1 MPEVPSFR
9 LAERTRNAVH
19 TLVVDAL
26 TAAAARGPSRV
37 ETVLVDLWGVG
48 LAGARTPEVAALMA
62 SRRRDPG
69 PWRTV
74 GGKATGSAD
83 TVALLDA
90 VASCCLELDEGNKY
104 AAGHPAAHV
113 VPAAVAA
120 ARLADEPVTGATF
133 LTAVVAGYEVA
144 TRFGHALDRDPP
156 WHTHGHW
163 GATGAAMAAAV
174 VWGLS
179 ADRTAAAVDAS
190 TSLVSIAPWEVV
202 LQGQFGRNLWMGNA
216 VRAGLDAARLA
227 EAGLVDNVGIASST
241 LGGVVGTLHPE
252 RLAVE
257 PGVLSV
263 DRGYAKRHA
272 SCSYTHAAV
281 DVVQQLRRT
290 HDLSADDVTA
300 VRVRIHG
307 LAEPLFGRAPT
318 SRLQAMFSLPVVVAA
333 ALVSD
338 EIGVD
343 SLDPDGA
350 TFARATAVADR
361 VEVEVADHLTA
372 LLPDRRAVEVDLTMR
387 SGEMLAAG
395 APNPVGDSDHFPLD
409 RDAVVAKIA
418 GLVGVADARRVVDVV
433 DGLAGAASVVEVLQ
447 GLP

>member
-1 MPEVPSFR
+1 MFR
-9 LAERTRNAVH
+9 SAERTRDAVH
-19 TLVVDAL
+19 TLVIDAL
-26 TAAAARGPSRV
+26 AAAETRGPSRV
-37 ETVLVDLWGVG
+37 GTVLIDLWGVG
-48 LAGARTPEVAALMA
+48 LAGARTPEVAALVA
-62 SRRRDPG
+62 SRRREPG
-69 PWRTV
+69 RWITL
-74 GGKATGSAD
+74 GGGATGSAEA
-83 TVALLDA
+83 VALLDA

-120 ARLADEPVTGATF
+120 ARLADEPVPGTTF

-144 TRFGHALDRDPP
+144 TRFGHALDRDPR

-179 ADRTAAAVDAS
+179 VDRAAAAVDAS

-227 EAGLVDNVGIASST
+227 EAGLVDNVGIASAT
-241 LGGVVGTLHPE
+241 LGGVVGTLHAD

-257 PGVLSV
+257 PGVLSI

-281 DVVQQLRRT
+281 DVIQHLRRT
-290 HDLSADDVTA
+290 GGLSADDVTD

-307 LAEPLFGRAPT
+307 LAEPLFGRTPT
-318 SRLQAMFSLPVVVAA
+318 NRLQAMFSLPVVVAA
-333 ALVSD
+333 ALVAD

-343 SLDPDGA
+343 TLDPDGA
-350 TFARATAVADR
+350 TFVRATSVVDR
-361 VEVEVADHLTA
+361 VHVEVADHLTA
-372 LLPDRRAVEVDLTMR
+372 LLPDRRAVEVELALR
-387 SGEMLAAG
+387 SGEVVAAG

-409 RDAVVAKIA
+409 RDAVVAKIV
-418 GLVGVADARRVVDVV
+418 GLVGASDAERIVGVV
-433 DGLAGAASVVEVLQ
+433 DGLAGASDVVEVLQ

>member
-1 MPEVPSFR
+1 MTESSMFR
-9 LAERTRNAVH
+9 SAEHVRDAVDV
-19 TLVVDAL
+19 LVTDAL
-26 TAAAARGPSRV
+26 AAAEARGSSRV
-37 ETVLVDLWGVG
+37 ETVLIDLWGVG
-48 LAGARTPEVAALMA
+48 LAGARTPEVGALTT
-62 SRRRDPG
+62 SRRREPG
-69 PWRTV
+69 RWPTI
-74 GGKATGSAD
+74 GGSATGSAD
-83 TVALLDA
+83 AVALLDA

-120 ARLADEPVTGATF
+120 ARLAGEPVTGAAF

-144 TRFGHALDRDPP
+144 TLFGHALDRDPG

-179 ADRTAAAVDAS
+179 AERTAAAVDAA

-241 LGGVVGTLHPE
+241 LGGVVGTLRAD

-257 PGVLSV
+257 PGALSI

-281 DVVQQLRRT
+281 DVIQDLRR
-290 HDLSADDVTA
+290 DAGLSADDVTD

-307 LAEPLFGRAPT
+307 LAEPLFGRTPAT
-318 SRLQAMFSLPVVVAA
+318 RLQAMFSLPVVVAA
-333 ALVSD
+333 ALVAD

-343 SLDPDGA
+343 TLDPEGA
-350 TFARATAVADR
+350 TFARAASVVDW
-361 VEVEVADHLTA
+361 VHVEVADHLTA
-372 LLPDRRAVEVDLTMR
+372 LLPDRRAVEVELTVR
-387 SGEMLAAG
+387 SGDVVAAG

-409 RDAVVAKIA
+409 RDAVVAKIT
-418 GLVGVADARRVVDVV
+418 GLVGDADARRVVDVV
-433 DGLAGAASVVEVLQ
+433 DGLAGAADVVEVLQ

>member
-1 MPEVPSFR
+1 M
-9 LAERTRNAVH
+9 H
-19 TLVVDAL
+19 TLVCDAL
-26 TAAAARGPSRV
+26 AAAEARGPSRV
-37 ETVLVDLWGVG
+37 ETVLIDLWGVG
-48 LAGARTPEVAALMA
+48 LAGARTPEVDALTR
-62 SRRRDPG
+62 SRRREPG
-69 PWRTV
+69 RWSTI
-74 GGKATGSAD
+74 GGSATGSAEA
-83 TVALLDA
+83 VALLDA

-120 ARLADEPVTGATF
+120 SRLAGEPITGATF

-144 TRFGHALDRDPP
+144 TRFGHALDRDPR

-179 ADRTAAAVDAS
+179 AERAAAAVNAS

-202 LQGQFGRNLWMGNA
+202 LRGQFGRNLWMGNA

-227 EAGLVDNVGIASST
+227 ESGLVDNVGIASAT
-241 LGGVVGTLHPE
+241 LGGVVGTLHAD

-257 PGVLSV
+257 PGVLSI

-281 DVVQQLRRT
+281 DVIQHLRRT
-290 HDLSADDVTA
+290 GGLSADDVA
-300 VRVRIHG
+300 DVRVRIHG
-307 LAEPLFGRAPT
+307 LAEPLFGRTPT
-318 SRLQAMFSLPVVVAA
+318 NRLQAMFSLPVVVAA
-333 ALVSD
+333 ALVAD

-343 SLDPDGA
+343 TLDPDGA
-350 TFARATAVADR
+350 TFVRATSVVDR
-361 VEVEVADHLTA
+361 VHVEVADHLTA
-372 LLPDRRAVEVDLTMR
+372 LLPDRRAVEVELALR
-387 SGEMLAAG
+387 SGEVVAAG

-418 GLVGVADARRVVDVV
+418 GLVGASDARRVVGVV
-433 DGLAGAASVVEVLQ
+433 DGLAGASDVVEVLR